1 MEFLNIFL
9 TPDFYSAT
17 FRLATPLMLAALGG
31 VISER
36 SGVLNMALE
45 GQILMGAFF
54 GYLGSYLFQNV
65 WLGVLTAMVGSLFL
79 AALLS
84 LIHI

>member
-17 FRLATPLMLAALGG
+17 FRLATPLMLATLGG

-45 GQILMGAFF
+45 GQILMSDIWDRISSKTYGWAF
-54 GYLGSYLFQNV
+54 
-65 WLGVLTAMVGSLFL
+65 
-79 AALLS
+79 
-84 LIHI
+84 